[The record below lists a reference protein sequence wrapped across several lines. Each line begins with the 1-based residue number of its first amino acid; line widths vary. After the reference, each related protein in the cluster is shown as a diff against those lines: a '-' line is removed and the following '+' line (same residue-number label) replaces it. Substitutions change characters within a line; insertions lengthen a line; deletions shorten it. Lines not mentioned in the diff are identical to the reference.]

1 MLQNYTMF
9 KLFTFFTILLF
20 NSFLCFS
27 QASLNA
33 GLIRKIHYSNESEEI
48 TVILSKKNNSDL
60 NLGDYENLKTH
71 IVSGHLVEISA
82 PIKTIK
88 LLAQSKDIA
97 RIEFIQHNLK
107 TMLDTCMQRN
117 RIKPVRLGTAP
128 LPQAYDG
135 SGVIMGII
143 DTGTDFTHPDF
154 KDALG
159 NSRIKYLWDMTKPV
173 AANTPTAFGYG
184 QEWSNTDIDLG
195 LCTHND
201 LPHWGHGTG
210 SSGISAGNGL
220 SVNHFEGV
228 APKADIMVVA
238 LDFNRSGFTIAD
250 GVSYLVDKAQQAG
263 KPISINISVGDYYGS
278 HDGTDLETQL
288 INSLITAA
296 PGRVLTAAAG
306 NAGNIPFHV
315 GYNTTAVDTNFTW
328 IRNNTSQ
335 IYFSEFA
342 DTLQFKNVKY
352 TIGVNNS
359 VYTDLGNIGFKSYY
373 TALNT
378 LKKDTLYHNS
388 QRIGIVESIASINS
402 FGVYELE
409 FLITPDSLN
418 YLWRVEH
425 TGAGRI
431 DSWNFDYV
439 TSPLPS
445 SAQYPKITKFKK
457 ADTLQTIVS
466 GFQCSNEVITVAN
479 YVNRNQYTD
488 VNNNTQVTTEIP
500 GQIAASSSI
509 GPSRDNKVK
518 PDIAATGAT
527 ILAPMA
533 MGLQANMIANNPQ
546 LVAQGGYHFTVGGTS
561 SSSPV
566 VAGLVALYLQKN
578 PTATNQQV
586 KQAIVNCAYT
596 DAYTSTVPNNRWGN
610 GKLDGFGTLTC
621 GVVTTGVKDSQQQS
635 GVVVKPN
642 PFVNETEIVFNDA
655 SLRTIKVFSITG
667 DLVFQEKTIQEK
679 YQFHKQQLSS
689 GLYLLRVEEK
699 NSIQVIKLII
709 L

>member
-1 MLQNYTMF
+1 MS

-20 NSFLCFS
+20 SSYLCIS
-27 QASLNA
+27 QASLNP
-33 GLIRKIHYSNESEEI
+33 GLIRKMYYADENEVI
-48 TVILSKKNNSDL
+48 PVILLKKANHTLDL
-60 NLGDYENLKTH
+60 SSYEGLKTH
-71 IVSGHLVEISA
+71 ITSGNLIEVSA
-82 PIKTIK
+82 PVKTIK
-88 LLAQSKDIA
+88 LLAQLKSIQ
-97 RIEFIQHNLK
+97 RIEYIRHNLQP
-107 TMLDTCMQRN
+107 MLDTCLQRN

-135 SGVIMGII
+135 TGVIMGII
-143 DTGTDFTHPDF
+143 DTGIDFSHPDF

-184 QEWSNTDIDLG
+184 QEWTNTDIDLG
-195 LCTHND
+195 LCTHSD
-201 LPHWGHGTG
+201 LVHWGHGTG

-220 SVNHFEGV
+220 SVNHYEGM

-238 LDFNRSGFTIAD
+238 LDFNRTGFTIAD
-250 GVSYLVDKAQQAG
+250 GVSYLLDKAQQLA

-306 NAGNIPFHV
+306 NAGNVPFHM
-315 GYNTTAVDTNFTW
+315 GYNTSAADTNFTW
-328 IRNNTSQ
+328 IKNNTTQ

-342 DTLQFKNVKY
+342 DTLQFKNVHY
-352 TIGVNNS
+352 TIGANNPA
-359 VYTDLGNIGFKSYY
+359 YADLGNIGFKNYS

-378 LKKDTLYHNS
+378 LKKDTLYHNA
-388 QRIGIVESIASINS
+388 QRIGIIESIASINT

-409 FLITPDSLN
+409 FLITPDSIN
-418 YLWRVEH
+418 YLWRLEH
-425 TGAGRI
+425 TGNGRV

-445 SAQYPKITKFKK
+445 IVQYPKISKFKK

-479 YVNRNQYTD
+479 YVNRNQYVD
-488 VNNNTQVTTEIP
+488 VNNNIQITTEIP
-500 GQIAASSSI
+500 GEIAGSSSI

-566 VAGLVALYLQKN
+566 VAGLAALYLQKN
-578 PTATNQQV
+578 PAATNQQV
-586 KQAIVNCAYT
+586 KQAIINCAYT
-596 DAYTSTVPNNRWGN
+596 DAYTAAVPNNRWGY
-610 GKLDGFGTLTC
+610 GKLDGFGALTC
-621 GVVTTGVKDSQQQS
+621 GVVTTGIQQQS
-635 GVVVKPN
+635 QMSDLIVKPN
-642 PFVNETEIVFNDA
+642 PFLSETEILFGNA
-655 SLRTIKVFSITG
+655 EERTIKVYNVTG
-667 DLVFQEKTIQEK
+667 NLVFKEKANQVK
-679 YQFHKQQLSS
+679 YIFQRENLSS
-689 GLYLLRVEEK
+689 GLYLLSIEEK
-699 NSIQVIKLII
+699 NRVQTVKLII